1 MCSYISAPWTLKNV
15 CYSPQTCEHE
25 LLCSSCCAILSKHC
39 EPPQIQHTLV
49 MMQPVAGIYSVTMVT
64 PCPPWKA
71 AFELLP
77 TNWQECNNREMC
89 PLLISRLQHV
99 PVRTVQHLTSQRT
112 GHGDEVPTGGGGRLG
127 VHGSMTVQLEIYG
140 WWWIGA
146 QMNLDIPSFW
156 KNMNYTV
163 CLCSGGRQKRRRDAH
178 SVFAV
183 ANVPAHTLPFCLF
196 VFGGVFFLFFFF
208 LSFSQCLK

>member
-1 MCSYISAPWTLKNV
+1 MCSCISAPWTLKNV
-15 CYSPQTCEHE
+15 FDSPQTCEQE
-25 LLCSSCCAILSKHC
+25 LLFFSSCCAILSKHC
-39 EPPQIQHTLV
+39 EPPQLQHTLV

-89 PLLISRLQHV
+89 PLLISRLRHV

-112 GHGDEVPTGGGGRLG
+112 GHGDAVPTGGGGRLG
-127 VHGSMTVQLEIYG
+127 VHDRPAWNIWLM
-140 WWWIGA
+140 
-146 QMNLDIPSFW
+146 MNWSADEFGHTFILKKYELYSLSLLRRETE
-156 KNMNYTV
+156 KK
-163 CLCSGGRQKRRRDAH
+163 KRR
-178 SVFAV
+178 SQCVCVFAV
-183 ANVPAHTLPFCLF
+183 ANVPAHTLAFCLF
-196 VFGGVFFLFFFF
+196 VFCGVFSFFF